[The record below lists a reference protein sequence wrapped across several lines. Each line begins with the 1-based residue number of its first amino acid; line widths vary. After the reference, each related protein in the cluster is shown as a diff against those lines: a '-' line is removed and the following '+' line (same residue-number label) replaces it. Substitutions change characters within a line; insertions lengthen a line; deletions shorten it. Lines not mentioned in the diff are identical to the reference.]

1 MPELGRI
8 LLADD
13 ELTFLRSTAELLRE
27 EGYECDCS
35 PDGRAVVEMLKKEEY
50 DLLIAD
56 IKMPG
61 NSELEL
67 IHELPRIAEGL
78 PVILVTGYPSLNSAI
93 RSMQLPVVSYLV
105 KPLEFD
111 ELLAQIRTSIRRF
124 RIYRSLGRMQKRSHY
139 WQRDMSDLRDILKNP
154 SCQVSKVPVDVF
166 FNMAFRNVFGFLLD
180 LKRLMEKLGG
190 SDKEEQTCNS
200 PSCTRATE
208 QINNQT
214 QAIAALERAEG
225 VSKSKQPG
233 NAGSRL
239 EKPV

>member
-1 MPELGRI
+1 MPESGKI

-13 ELTFLRSTAELLRE
+13 EQTFLRSTADLLRE

-67 IHELPRIAEGL
+67 IQELPRIAEGL

-93 RSMQLPVVSYLV
+93 RSIQLPVVSYLI
-105 KPLEFD
+105 KPIEFD

-124 RIYRSLGRMQKRSHY
+124 RIYRSLCRTQKLSHY
-139 WQRDMSDLRDILKNP
+139 WQRDLADLRGVLKNP
-154 SCQVSKVPVDVF
+154 SAHDSEIPVDVF
-166 FNMAFRNVFGFLLD
+166 INMAFQNVFGSLSD
-180 LKRLMEKLGG
+180 LKRLMGKFIET
-190 SDKEEQTCNS
+190 DKEKNTYNLPGC
-200 PSCTRATE
+200 PSATE
-208 QINNQT
+208 TIN
-214 QAIAALERAEG
+214 G
-225 VSKSKQPG
+225 
-233 NAGSRL
+233 
-239 EKPV
+239 